1 MAYTVNK
8 FDGTLIATVEDG
20 TIDNTTNLRFIGK
33 NYAGYGE
40 IQNENFLHMLENFA
54 GGTAPSRPVAGQ
66 MWYDS
71 ATAKLK
77 FLSKKICLLFIFF
90 SKKALILFFIDVIFL
105 SNFKELKLFSLH
117 TLSTIFM
124 KFKTF
129 VFFVE
134 FNKI

>member
-54 GGTAPSRPVAGQ
+54 GGTAPSRPIAGQ

-77 FLSKKICLLFIFF
+77 FYDGSK
-90 SKKALILFFIDVIFL
+90 FL
-105 SNFKELKLFSLH
+105 SLIH
-117 TLSTIFM
+117 I
-124 KFKTF
+124 
-129 VFFVE
+129 
-134 FNKI
+134 